1 MKYRQLIR
9 AIESASQQLAGRV
22 ASVANQALVLR
33 NWLVGAYLVEFE
45 QRGEDRAK
53 YGEQLLER
61 IATDLETRD
70 LKGLS
75 LSNLKSFRQF
85 YRTYPQI
92 SQAVTGFF
100 PEWSAKPIGQSLTG
114 QLPNASTKS
123 PSPQTGQ
130 TVSGEWAVALPP
142 ISQSL
147 TGQFKLPPGIKPLS
161 AGLVLQFTWTHIVE
175 LLRLDAPLK
184 RAFYEN
190 ECLKG
195 RWSVRQLQ
203 RQIGSLLFE
212 RTGLSRDKA
221 AVLRRAQQVERP
233 PDIAD
238 LLRDPYVLEF
248 TGLAERAAYS
258 ENDLETALL
267 DHLQSFLL
275 ELGAGFCF
283 EARQKRITV
292 GNRHEHI
299 DLVFYHRLLRCHVLL
314 DLKIRAF
321 EHGDAG
327 QMNFYL
333 NWWKTH
339 AVAPGDNP
347 PVGIVLCSEQDQATV
362 EFATGGLDQKLFIS
376 RYLVA
381 LPSARQLTRFLEKDR
396 DRLEALW
403 FRARKKPAA
412 KPRKRLRPRNAILN
426 KARAQHLKIGTV
438 TKVTTSRKTSKR
450 GSSVR
455 LKK

>member
-1 MKYRQLIR
+1 MNYRQLIR
-9 AIESASQQLAGRV
+9 AIEVASQELAGRV

-33 NWLVGAYLVEFE
+33 NWMVGAYLVEFE

-61 IATDLETRD
+61 ISTDLEARE
-70 LKGLS
+70 LKGFS
-75 LSNLKSFRQF
+75 LSNLRSFRQF
-85 YRTYPQI
+85 YRAYPQI
-92 SQAVTGFF
+92 GQAVAGFF
-100 PEWSAKPIGQSLTG
+100 PTQQIH
-114 QLPNASTKS
+114 
-123 PSPQTGQ
+123 Q
-130 TVSGEWAVALPP
+130 TVSGELSAPSEATASSKIRQTLSGELVPVLPAIRQTP
-142 ISQSL
+142 PDCFAS
-147 TGQFKLPPGIKPLS
+147 LPPGLKPLS
-161 AGLVLQFTWTHIVE
+161 PQLLLQLTWSHLLE
-175 LLRLDAPLK
+175 LLRLDDPLK
-184 RAFYEN
+184 RAFYET

-212 RTGLSRDKA
+212 RTGLSKDKA
-221 AVLRRAQQVERP
+221 AVLRRARQPDRP

-248 TGLAERAAYS
+248 TGLAEKPAYS

-283 EARQKRITV
+283 EARQRRITV
-292 GNRHEHI
+292 GNRHEHV

-347 PVGIVLCSEQDQATV
+347 PVGIVLCSDQDQATV
-362 EFATGGLDQKLFIS
+362 EFATGGLDQKLFVS

-396 DRLEALW
+396 ERLEALW
-403 FRARKKPAA
+403 SPKQKPPSKSANRVRRKIAKRARRVGMKK
-412 KPRKRLRPRNAILN
+412 
-426 KARAQHLKIGTV
+426 
-438 TKVTTSRKTSKR
+438 
-450 GSSVR
+450 
-455 LKK
+455 